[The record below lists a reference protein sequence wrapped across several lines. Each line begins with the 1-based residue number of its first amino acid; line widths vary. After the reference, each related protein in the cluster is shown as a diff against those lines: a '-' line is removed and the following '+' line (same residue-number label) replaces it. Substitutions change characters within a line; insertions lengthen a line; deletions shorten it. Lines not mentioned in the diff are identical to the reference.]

1 MRSPTLA
8 ALLCL
13 IAGSAAAESL
23 VSTRSGTWNGVA
35 GGTVSWAGGTPSA
48 DDDFTVAPGHKV
60 TLAGSVQL
68 TTGSVTD
75 CAALTDSNR

>member
-1 MRSPTLA
+1 MRFPTLA

-35 GGTVSWAGGTPSA
+35 GGTVSWSYTLSATIDNDSSTVIAGP
-48 DDDFTVAPGHKV
+48 
-60 TLAGSVQL
+60 Q
-68 TTGSVTD
+68 
-75 CAALTDSNR
+75 